1 MLKAGDVV
9 FTERGH
15 LGLGRLLIA
24 AASGGAKT
32 CHVAIASGQTTFVYE
47 SVTSGL
53 RRQYLSVRDSFTV
66 YRHKYANTSIGELIA
81 SIAEGY
87 VAEAVGL
94 GGRYG
99 KYATHKLVL
108 ASGRGMGGEREQWG
122 AARASNFYCSNFVA
136 RVLMAAR
143 QTGSCTYTGTID
155 THIKPLKLKE
165 FLASDPLWV
174 PVL

>member
-15 LGLGRLLIA
+15 WGLGRLLIA

-32 CHVAIASGQTTFVYE
+32 CHVAIASGETTFVFE

-53 RRQYLSVRDSFTV
+53 RRQYLSRQDSFTV
-66 YRHKYANTSIGELIA
+66 YRHIHTHSGIGDLIA
-81 SIAEGY
+81 EIAEGY
-87 VAEAVGL
+87 VAEAVGS

-108 ASGRGMGGEREQWG
+108 ASGGGMGGEREQWG
-122 AARASNFYCSNFVA
+122 AARASNFYCSNFVS
-136 RVLMAAR
+136 RVLMAAQ
-143 QTGSCTYTGTID
+143 QTGRQIYTGTID
-155 THIKPLKLKE
+155 NHIKPLKLKE

-174 PVL
+174 AVQ